1 MGNVLAIVS
10 FVVATICIA
19 LGGFMLYRYWKFV
32 DKATG
37 TITIGSNGTYTY
49 VSNGNTYIV
58 EKNLGFLNLEENK
71 SYTIML
77 NKEDKT
83 AYVLPFDIL
92 DYRYIAWGLILIG
105 VIALLLGI
113 IALVTKSEKD
123 KKEKEKQNQEAA
135 KYVVVNPATNPNVNL
150 VAPVVPM
157 DGSSCGMDGHSYN
170 EYVYNGDGSCG
181 GDHGIDYSIY
191 GI

>member
-92 DYRYIAWGLILIG
+92 DYRYIAWGLILIIQMLILWHRSFQWT
-105 VIALLLGI
+105 VLL
-113 IALVTKSEKD
+113 
-123 KKEKEKQNQEAA
+123 
-135 KYVVVNPATNPNVNL
+135 VVWTDTRIMNTFITV
-150 VAPVVPM
+150 M
-157 DGSSCGMDGHSYN
+157 DRAEETM
-170 EYVYNGDGSCG
+170 E
-181 GDHGIDYSIY
+181 
-191 GI
+191 